1 MKAIGLMTKR
11 EIKKL
16 DNKNLVAQLISHA
29 HTFGGLVQET
39 NDFAEEILCRL
50 EPRVMRKIAGIRWEQ
65 RYSTTLDDD
74 KLGRWMRIGRVNGMT
89 VAIITKIKIEP
100 VRFTVHLPNNKGDE
114 SVEGFITALTEQEAM
129 ERAEKYIVEYVSKF
143 SA

>member
-1 MKAIGLMTKR
+1 MNIDELWDKYKAIDIIKGLDDADGIMTKR
-11 EIKKL
+11 NFTLAIL
-16 DNKNLVAQLISHA
+16 
-29 HTFGGLVQET
+29 
-39 NDFAEEILCRL
+39 EEISSPV
-50 EPRVMRKIAGIRWEQ
+50 EPEVMQKIAGIRWEQ

-89 VAIITKIKIEP
+89 VAIITKIKVEP

-114 SVEGFITALTEQEAM
+114 SVEGFITTLTEQEAM
-129 ERAEKYIVEYVSKF
+129 GKAEKYICEYASNF